1 MRCPEC
7 TVRNSVAAVQC
18 KECGA
23 KLARK
28 NALSPKVLK
37 YGAIGVAA
45 VALLGLGAVSLA
57 MIPSMFDSDADLRKV
72 SRMVAKGPKSKEDA
86 DHLKSELEN
95 SVKRFLEKNVALPP
109 AEITAKMQKL
119 LPSSAYEIHVFDLP
133 KGLKLVEVD
142 TVLQPCNYIISG
154 KDVAVLRKFDV
165 FDEAK
170 VVGPASDVLVLLGHH
185 NAQAGGKPQVKVFAL
200 TASGVKDLSDK
211 SVPFFSGGGEGKT
224 AFAANGKDI
233 DIEMTVASRASEEE
247 LFTPSSLRALGLP
260 EEKLKLKLVYNNA
273 AYELQDD
280 NGRGPMAALRAI
292 AFTVAD
298 PAQKPRFRRYLTN
311 AAGDALGNVG
321 KLKICPPAFEI
332 KRKGGMVVSA
342 GVAEDDNSG
351 SRRSRRRRR
360 EAARQ
365 AAQSGVPVYFMG
377 NAEDAFE
384 VVLARGS
391 SGVVQTR
398 ELRRVKV
405 QGHGAE
411 SDNASV
417 ASTYENKTSTLVDK
431 LLATPDDHVAK
442 SDVSDDSNSNTNSN
456 NNFSSSSNSN
466 NHSSPPPAAA
476 VAPLAVPVIKAVE
489 KTASTKVIEK
499 VSEAEKGTVI
509 SSLSSETVKV
519 RRGVGTHYRTIAE
532 IPRGADV
539 AIIGKKEGW
548 YKVLV
553 NGREGYIYGGFVN
566 CKTGDAYTT
575 ATVKSVKSVK
585 DEGNRTL
592 TQTQTGDRVV
602 VLGGINNN
610 KYKVQMANGRT
621 GYIDKDALDV
631 SVEGPPQFVP

>member
-28 NALSPKVLK
+28 SALNPQLLK
-37 YGAIGVAA
+37 IGGIGIAA
-45 VALLGLGAVSLA
+45 VALLGLGAASLA
-57 MIPSMFDSDADLRKV
+57 LIPSMFDSDADLRKV

-95 SVKRFLEKNVALPP
+95 SVKRFLEKNVTLPP
-109 AEITAKMQKL
+109 NEITAKMQKL
-119 LPSSAYEIHVFDLP
+119 LPSAAYEIHVFDLP

-170 VVGPASDVLVLLGHH
+170 LVGPAGDVLVLLGHQ

-211 SVPFFSGGGEGKT
+211 SVPFYSGGGEGKT

-247 LFTPSSLRALGLP
+247 LFTATSLRALALP
-260 EEKLKLKLVYNNA
+260 EEKLKLKLIYNKA

-280 NGRGPMAALRAI
+280 NGRGPMAALRAF

-311 AAGDALGNVG
+311 AVVVALGGVG
-321 KLKICPPAFEI
+321 KLKICPPSFEI
-332 KRKGGMVVSA
+332 RRKGAAVALAEVS
-342 GVAEDDNSG
+342 DDGNSG

-360 EAARQ
+360 EAAHQ
-365 AAQSGVPVYFMG
+365 AAQSGGSTYFMG

-391 SGVVQTR
+391 SGAMQASQV
-398 ELRRVKV
+398 RRVKV

-431 LLATPDDHVAK
+431 LLASPDTDSPAQK
-442 SDVSDDSNSNTNSN
+442 DEPQETNSQSNSHGNTHTASA
-456 NNFSSSSNSN
+456 
-466 NHSSPPPAAA
+466 PPTVA
-476 VAPLAVPVIKAVE
+476 VAPLAMPNIKSVE
-489 KTASTKVIEK
+489 KTASTKVTEK

-548 YKVLV
+548 YKVRV
-553 NGREGYIYGGFVN
+553 NGRDGYIYGGFVN

-592 TQTQTGDRVV
+592 SQTQTGDRVV

>member
-86 DHLKSELEN
+86 DHLRSELEN
-95 SVKRFLEKNVALPP
+95 SVKRFLEKNVTLPP
-109 AEITAKMQKL
+109 AEIAAKMQKL
-119 LPSSAYEIHVFDLP
+119 LPTSAYEIHVFDLP

-170 VVGPASDVLVLLGHH
+170 VLGPAGDVLVLLGHH

-200 TASGVKDLSDK
+200 TANGVKDLSDK

-260 EEKLKLKLVYNNA
+260 DEKLKLKLVYNNA

-298 PAQKPRFRRYLTN
+298 PAQKPRFRRFLTN
-311 AAGDALGNVG
+311 AVGDSLGRVG

-332 KRKGGMVVSA
+332 KRKGAAAVSSA
-342 GVAEDDNSG
+342 GAEDDNSG

-365 AAQSGVPVYFMG
+365 AIQSGAPVYFMG

-391 SGVVQTR
+391 SGVMQTR

-442 SDVSDDSNSNTNSN
+442 NDTNDSSNSNSNTNS
-456 NNFSSSSNSN
+456 SS
-466 NHSSPPPAAA
+466 HSASPPAVA
-476 VAPLAVPVIKAVE
+476 VAPLAMPVIKAVD

-548 YKVLV
+548 YKVRV
-553 NGREGYIYGGFVN
+553 NGREGYIYGGFIN

-575 ATVKSVKSVK
+575 ATVKSVNSVK

-592 TQTQTGDRVV
+592 THTQSGDRVV